1 MQIEVQRKLFT
12 VEEYHRMGETGIL
25 GPEDR
30 VELIEGEIVKMSPIG
45 LRHVGCVNAATTLL
59 SVALVDRAVVSVQN
73 PLQLSSMSEPQPDII
88 VMKPRA
94 DFYRS
99 RRQEA
104 TDSLL
109 VIEVSD
115 TSLQYDRKVKVPLYA
130 RAEVPEVWIE
140 NLEEN
145 VLLVYA
151 ELVSGDYKTRRT
163 LPRSA
168 NVSPQA
174 FPDGVFSVEQLLG

>member
-1 MQIEVQRKLFT
+1 MPIEVQRKLFT
-12 VEEYHRMGETGIL
+12 VDEYHRMGETGIL

-45 LRHVGCVNAATTLL
+45 IRHVGCVNAATRLL
-59 SVALVDRAVVSVQN
+59 TIALGDRAVVSIQN
-73 PLQLSSMSEPQPDII
+73 PLQLSRITEPQPDII

-104 TDSLL
+104 ADSLL

-115 TSLQYDRKVKVPLYA
+115 TSLQYDRKIKVPLYA

-145 VLLVYA
+145 VLLVFTD
-151 ELVSGDYKTRRT
+151 LVNGAYQTQRT
-163 LPRSA
+163 LPRSLTA
-168 NVSPQA
+168 SPQA
-174 FPDGVFSVEQLLG
+174 FPDVVLSVEQLLG

>member
-1 MQIEVQRKLFT
+1 MQIEVHRKQFT

-30 VELIEGEIVKMSPIG
+30 VELIEGEIIKMSPIG
-45 LRHVGCVNAATTLL
+45 VRHVGCVNAATNVLTI
-59 SVALVDRAVVSVQN
+59 ALGDRAVVSVQN
-73 PLQLSSMSEPQPDII
+73 PLQLSSISEPQPDII

-104 TDSLL
+104 RDSVL

-115 TSLQYDRKVKVPLYA
+115 TSLKYDRDVKLPLYA
-130 RAEVPEVWIE
+130 QAQVPEVWIE

-145 VLLVYA
+145 LLLVYT
-151 ELVSGDYKTRRT
+151 ELVNGVYNPQRT
-163 LPRSA
+163 LPRTA

-174 FPDGVFSVEQLLG
+174 FPDVVISVEQLLG